1 MALSKTLNDQ
11 VWENIIKKP
20 TKEQR
25 KLLEWQLQ
33 AREPICKFS
42 DIKLGD
48 HLVRKTSVRLS
59 EKCRKVLYYH
69 HFLCTGS
76 DHEGRPRII
85 HYYNTATNAI
95 HQLFTTYS
103 FGSGSTLGQL
113 GIVQEVALPHENFI
127 KSESELQEEGA
138 EVERVV
144 WPDEL
149 KRYPVEEVREITLCL
164 PTGSQRR
171 NMKLSFITMYV
182 YFYVFKTFTD

>member
-11 VWENIIKKP
+11 IWRDITKKHA
-20 TKEQR
+20 KEQR

-42 DIKLGD
+42 DIKIGD
-48 HLVRKTSVRLS
+48 HLVKKTSV
-59 EKCRKVLYYH
+59 CGIVLYYH

-76 DHEGRPRII
+76 DDEGRPKII

-95 HQLFTTYS
+95 HQLFTTCS

-113 GIVQEVALPHENFI
+113 GIVQEVALPHKNFI

-149 KRYPVEEVREITLCL
+149 KRYPVDEVREITLCL
-164 PTGSQRR
+164 VTGSQRR
-171 NMKLSFITMYV
+171 TLVCYYV
-182 YFYVFKTFTD
+182 RILLWI

>member
-1 MALSKTLNDQ
+1 MALNKTLNDQ
-11 VWENIIKKP
+11 IWRDITKKHA
-20 TKEQR
+20 KEQR

-42 DIKLGD
+42 DIKIGD
-48 HLVRKTSVRLS
+48 HLVKKTSV
-59 EKCRKVLYYH
+59 CGIVLYYH

-76 DHEGRPRII
+76 DDEGRPRII

-164 PTGSQRR
+164 ATGSQRT
-171 NMKLSFITMYV
+171 LVHHYV
-182 YFYVFKTFTD
+182 RILLLILNIYGLKQLL